1 MKNATE
7 GRTGILALRSCRRT
21 SDNIFLT
28 GLLGFGMAAL
38 GSVLTIL
45 VYMLFGL
52 RINPWDDPLKDMRQL
67 ITDGKISAPFGF
79 SLIYMTFLGIWLLAF
94 LWILLLKNERPIMT
108 ELKMNQTGNR
118 PWAIGLGILLGLG
131 ANAFCILLSVAFKD
145 VSLEYNE
152 FHPGWALLLFLAVAI
167 QSGAEE
173 VVCRMLIY
181 QKLRRRYRNPW
192 IAIIGNSVIFMAM
205 HLGNDGIN
213 FWSVLQLLLVGI
225 LLTLFVCYFD
235 SLWLAIF
242 FHTAW
247 NYSQNIIFGLKNSGT
262 AAIYSI
268 YRQQGEA
275 RTGFFYHT
283 GFGVEGSAGGCLMLA
298 VIIAVVLLIARRRK
312 LQPKDYWAE
321 AELEADAAL
330 AAGTEGVELLQ
341 SEKQGGKQS

>member
-21 SDNIFLT
+21 SDNIFLA

-131 ANAFCILLSVAFKD
+131 ANAFCILLSVALRMYPW
-145 VSLEYNE
+145 SLTS
-152 FHPGWALLLFLAVAI
+152 FIP
-167 QSGAEE
+167 
-173 VVCRMLIY
+173 
-181 QKLRRRYRNPW
+181 
-192 IAIIGNSVIFMAM
+192 
-205 HLGNDGIN
+205 DGRFCF
-213 FWSVLQLLLVGI
+213 FW
-225 LLTLFVCYFD
+225 
-235 SLWLAIF
+235 
-242 FHTAW
+242 
-247 NYSQNIIFGLKNSGT
+247 
-262 AAIYSI
+262 
-268 YRQQGEA
+268 R
-275 RTGFFYHT
+275 
-283 GFGVEGSAGGCLMLA
+283 
-298 VIIAVVLLIARRRK
+298 
-312 LQPKDYWAE
+312 
-321 AELEADAAL
+321 
-330 AAGTEGVELLQ
+330 
-341 SEKQGGKQS
+341 